1 MGDIAVEPQTT
12 VGLLDTSILIARE
25 AGRPLDETRVPRDVA
40 VSVVTIGELQLGVLM
55 AQDDISRSQRLETL
69 GRALQL
75 GPIPVDGPVAS
86 AWALLTQLLK
96 AEGKRMD
103 INDSWIAA
111 TAIARGWVVVTRD
124 DGFPTTIACLTVI
137 KA

>member
-40 VSVVTIGELQLGVLM
+40 VSVVTVGELQLGVLM

>member
-1 MGDIAVEPQTT
+1 VGDVAVEPQPK

-25 AGRPLDETRVPRDVA
+25 AGRRLDETRVPRDVA

-55 AQDDISRSQRLETL
+55 APDDISRSQRLETL

-86 AWALLTQLLK
+86 AWALLTQRLK
-96 AEGKRMD
+96 ADGKRMD
-103 INDSWIAA
+103 LNDSWIAA
-111 TAIARGWVVVTRD
+111 TAIARGWVVVTQD
-124 DGFPTTIACLTVI
+124 DGFPDMIPGLTVI
-137 KA
+137 RT